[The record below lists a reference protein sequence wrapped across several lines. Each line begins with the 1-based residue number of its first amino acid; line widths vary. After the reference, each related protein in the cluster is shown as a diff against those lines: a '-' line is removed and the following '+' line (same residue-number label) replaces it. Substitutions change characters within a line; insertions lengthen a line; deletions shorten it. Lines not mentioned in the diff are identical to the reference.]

1 MAILTMYC
9 SRKREKENDVCL
21 PEVSIS
27 SSVFTKGL
35 QGETF
40 LRLWN
45 EWDPKVWWTSVKQ
58 FYVRSRLWNDN
69 LPQIRP
75 CFYQQQRQ
83 LAKNNIP
90 EPCSTILGGG
100 GSNQNRNIWT
110 HQFQNQGFF
119 LVEVRE
125 GAVQKVW
132 EPSCYFVQFDLNNPK
147 MLNLR
152 KS

>member
-90 EPCSTILGGG
+90 EPCSTILEEVQTKIVIFGLINFKIKG
-100 GSNQNRNIWT
+100 
-110 HQFQNQGFF
+110 F

-125 GAVQKVW
+125 GAVQKVFW

>member
-9 SRKREKENDVCL
+9 SMKREKENDVCL

-90 EPCSTILGGG
+90 EPCSTILVGG

-119 LVEVRE
+119 FWLRR
-125 GAVQKVW
+125 GRGRSKKFFGSHLATTLCNLTSITQK
-132 EPSCYFVQFDLNNPK
+132 CLI
-147 MLNLR
+147 
-152 KS
+152 